1 MHFLEKIFS
10 VKNECDYKVIR
21 VFGIKILKFLNSK
34 KILKELLKNQEVNFE
49 KMSVIQDNLKKVLL
63 ENSKNNKE
71 YFNTFNNALNN
82 LNVKYKKEFIKDNID
97 NPNYAKI
104 EQELYNFYEAMK
116 TIKFY
121 KIFQNRINFDLAKPK
136 IDLLNRRFKK
146 NSYILTDIEE
156 NFPQG
161 YSKITSDEIKKHKDE
176 DCIFILAY
184 SKDFLALDTIKVLE
198 SFNLKYY
205 ALQQPYPLA
214 RYFHIDK
221 NAFETLDEE
230 QKSENWHF
238 CPVDFENIF
247 QLLNQCK
254 NLEGDYVEIGT
265 FKGDSASAALNYMKK
280 ENINKKAYL
289 LDTFVG
295 FDYEEAYNSQDA
307 CWQNTHKQTSYEE
320 VKKRLEKYGNANIIQ
335 TNIISNELPDEID
348 KICLANIDVDMYEA
362 VKAALYKVKDKI
374 VKNGIIIAEDYGH
387 TPGLIGA
394 QKATNE
400 FLEENPDKFISI
412 YLNSGQ
418 LLLINKG

>member
-1 MHFLEKIFS
+1 MNCLEKIFS
-10 VKNECDYKVIR
+10 AKNEDYYKVIKI
-21 VFGIKILKFLNSK
+21 FGIKVVGFLNNK
-34 KILKELLKNQEVNFE
+34 KIFKEFLKNQDTLKSMLLGSSKKNQEYYNNVN
-49 KMSVIQDNLKKVLL
+49 NR
-63 ENSKNNKE
+63 
-71 YFNTFNNALNN
+71 FNMLNN
-82 LNVKYKKEFIKDNID
+82 TVNTLNVKYKKEFLMDNID
-97 NPNYAKI
+97 NPNYAKF
-104 EQELYNFYEAMK
+104 EQEIYNFYEEMK

-136 IDLLNRRFKK
+136 IDIITRRFKK
-146 NSYILTDIEE
+146 VSYILTDIEDD
-156 NFPQG
+156 FPHG
-161 YSKITSDEIKKHKDE
+161 YNKITPDKIKEHKDE

-184 SKDFLALDTIKVLE
+184 SKDFLALDCIRILE
-198 SFNLKYY
+198 SFHLKYY

-214 RYFHIDK
+214 RYFHTDK
-221 NAFETLDEE
+221 SSFEVLEEE
-230 QKSENWHF
+230 QASNNWHF

-247 QLLNQCK
+247 QLLKQCR

-280 ENINKKAYL
+280 ENINKKAYF

-307 CWQNTHKQTSYEE
+307 CWQNTHKKTSYEE
-320 VKKRLEKYGNANIIQ
+320 VKKRLEKYDNAAVIQANIISQ
-335 TNIISNELPDEID
+335 ELPEEID

-362 VKAALYKVKDKI
+362 VKAALYKVKDKM

-394 QKATNE
+394 QKAANE
-400 FLEENPDKFISI
+400 FLEENPDKFITI